1 MKRRKIILLFV
12 LHVYLIY
19 VYCHSY
25 LIYLVNKIFVERWNI
40 SLCNTDI
47 YKHLFLPVS
56 VHLYEGGHDEEVD
69 SPVEDIEGEEQERKN
84 VGGSPVK
91 TQLELGEFGLEMM
104 VRNV

>member
-56 VHLYEGGHDEEVD
+56 VYLDEGGHNEEVD
-69 SPVEDIEGEEQERKN
+69 RPVEDVEEDEECGEH
-84 VGGSPVK
+84 VGGRPVER
-91 TQLELGEFGLEMM
+91 QLELGEPRLTI
-104 VRNV
+104 